1 MHFSPTEHGRRRLY
15 ASVGGKKPS
24 RMMFPSD
31 KTNARVLSLIA
42 KGKPVSASKHWM
54 ILSALATEGKLTT
67 RMAPNGQ
74 LEFLNGDAPV
84 LVGP

>member
-1 MHFSPTEHGRRRLY
+1 
-15 ASVGGKKPS
+15 
-24 RMMFPSD
+24 MFPSE
-31 KTNARVLSLIA
+31 KNNAKVLATIA

-54 ILSALATEGKLTT
+54 VLSALATEGRLTT

-74 LEFLNGDAPV
+74 LEFLHGDAPV